1 MAVQVIVKSNMYQDS
16 VALMRISSQI
26 SKLPGIIQA
35 AVVMGTPQNKNVLEE
50 SGLFKPELMAAKPSD
65 LIIAFDAEDP
75 ASGRKAIQLVDKLL
89 EAPEADSKSTVK
101 ADSNV
106 VSIRTAIQSHPDV
119 NMIAISVPGEFAA
132 AEALKALKSNAN
144 VFLFSDN
151 VSIADE
157 VQLKK
162 YAWSKDLILMG
173 PDCGTADINEVPFGF
188 VNRVRKGNIGIIGS
202 SGTGIQEIMT
212 QIHRLGGG
220 ISHVIGTGSRD
231 LSDAVAGL
239 STKSAIIALE
249 TDEST
254 ETIVLVSKPAS
265 RTVMDQTLDA
275 LARTG
280 KKLIACLQGF
290 TPEKDY
296 CNIQFANTLQQAA
309 CLAVKKIVKPSICN
323 YADVRVQGKYIR
335 GLFSGGTLASE
346 AFMMLE
352 KKVEPVAFNIADP
365 WHSEYHGHFIL
376 DMGSDEFT
384 VGKPHPIIDLN
395 DRLSMF
401 KKVAADKETGV
412 ILMDLVLGFSAHE
425 DPASELAPY
434 IRQFCGTN
442 GPKVVINLLGTEL
455 DFQGYDSQA
464 SKLLEAGAIVLNNN
478 SDAVFTALQLV
489 AGAGKGG
496 E

>member
-1 MAVQVIVKSNMYQDS
+1 MSAEVIIKSNMYQDS

-35 AVVMGTPQNKNVLEE
+35 AVVMGTPQNKNILEE

-65 LIIAFDAEDP
+65 LIIVFDAEDP
-75 ASGRKAIQLVDKLL
+75 ASGRKAIKLVDKLL
-89 EAPEADSKSTVK
+89 ESPEAGSKSTVK
-101 ADSNV
+101 ADRNS
-106 VSIRTAIQSHPDV
+106 VSIRTAIQAHPEV

-173 PDCGTADINEVPFGF
+173 PDCGTAYIDEVPFGF
-188 VNRVRKGNIGIIGS
+188 VNRVRRGNIGIVGS
-202 SGTGIQEIMT
+202 SGTGIQELMT

-220 ISHVIGTGSRD
+220 ISHVIGTGSHD
-231 LSDAVAGL
+231 LSDDVAGL

-249 TDEST
+249 ADEAT

-265 RTVMDQTLDA
+265 KTVMEHILEA

-290 TPEKDY
+290 APEKDY
-296 CNIQFANTLQQAA
+296 GNIQFANTLQQAA
-309 CLAVKKIVKPSICN
+309 CLAVNTTVKPPVCDF
-323 YADVRVQGKYIR
+323 ADVRVQGKFIR

-346 AFMMLE
+346 AYMLLGKE
-352 KKVEPVAFNIADP
+352 VGPVAFNPADP
-365 WHSEYHGHFIL
+365 WRAADNGHFIL

-384 VGKPHPIIDLN
+384 IGKPHPIIDLS
-395 DRLSMF
+395 DRLAMF

-434 IRQFCGTN
+434 IRQFCGTD

-464 SKLLEAGAIVLNNN
+464 IKLLEAGAIVLNNN
-478 SDAVFTALQLV
+478 TDAVFTALQLI
-489 AGAGKGG
+489 ARDEKGG
-496 E
+496 K